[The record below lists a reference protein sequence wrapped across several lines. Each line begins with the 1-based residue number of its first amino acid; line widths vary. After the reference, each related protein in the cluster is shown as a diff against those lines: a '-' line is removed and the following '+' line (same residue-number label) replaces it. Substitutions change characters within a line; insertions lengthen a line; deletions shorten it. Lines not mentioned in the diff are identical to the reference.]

1 LYTLFELKD
10 KTNPC
15 DKVRI
20 YTNGQKWYGWGIKL
34 ESGWGSLVLFC
45 SGLAQAAG

>member
-1 LYTLFELKD
+1 MTRGTRGERGAKLGRTLKKGLLYTLFELKD

-20 YTNGQKWYGWGIKL
+20 YTNGQK
-34 ESGWGSLVLFC
+34 
-45 SGLAQAAG
+45 